1 MSELQLTPIQI
12 KFIKAV
18 MEAVH
23 RDEELIRFVHSKA
36 SGKTTVLNFIDKEFD
51 FMNFTLQNKQL

>member
-1 MSELQLTPIQI
+1 
-12 KFIKAV
+12 
-18 MEAVH
+18 MEAVQ

-51 FMNFTLQNKQL
+51 FMNFTPQNKQL